1 MEQPTKTFECTIC
14 NFTSLLKTNYE
25 RHLTSSKHKLKTNQK
40 TADEYHCQE
49 CDYFTHIKCNYETH
63 LLSSKHIK
71 KNSTVDENNFH
82 SKLEEIKKEYDQ
94 KLLVLENKLLTL
106 ILQNK

>member
-1 MEQPTKTFECTIC
+1 MEKPIKTFECTAC
-14 NFTSLLKTNYE
+14 NFTTVLKTNYQ
-25 RHLTSSKHKLKTNQK
+25 RHLTSSKHKLKT
-40 TADEYHCQE
+40 AEEYHCQE
-49 CDYFTHIKCNYETH
+49 CDYFTKIKCNYETH

-71 KNSTVDENNFH
+71 KVSTVDENNFEL
-82 SKLEEIKKEYDQ
+82 KLEEIKKDYEQ